1 MNNDIIGSMAI
12 FHRIKNNIINIKSPI
27 YNIIIVKNNHE
38 YYEYIY
44 FLYKLKS
51 IYIIFKKAISCI
63 IYIYIYI
70 CI

>member
-27 YNIIIVKNNHE
+27 YNIIIVRNNHG
-38 YYEYIY
+38 YYEPIYILWQ
-44 FLYKLKS
+44 FKS